1 MFGSIRGCVSVKFFF
16 LFVCFCL
23 FISVCYIFE
32 YVHSIC
38 LFTCMCMLLSHLRV
52 A

>member
-1 MFGSIRGCVSVKFFF
+1 MFGSIRVCVFFF
-16 LFVCFCL
+16 FF
-23 FISVCYIFE
+23 FISVYYIFE

-38 LFTCMCMLLSHLRV
+38 LFTCMCMLLRHLRV